1 MLHTRTKAEIE
12 RSKIEL
18 GNLPENAGLSS
29 IGLNIIKNAN
39 SGNVITRPV
48 FTKSKK
54 PTGIYKKYKNE
65 SPKVP
70 K

>member
-1 MLHTRTKAEIE
+1 MLHTSTKAEIE
-12 RSKIEL
+12 RSKAEP
-18 GNLPENAGLSS
+18 GNLPENAGLNN

-39 SGNVITRPV
+39 KGKVMTRPV
-48 FTKSKK
+48 FTRSKK
-54 PTGIYKKYKNE
+54 LTGIYKKYKNE